1 MNAEIA
7 AFHFVTNLR
16 TFVCNIFK
24 SQIAW
29 VSRNDKY
36 QVCQVAVELS
46 PDKLPIPKMIA
57 SKDKIPAAAPKQ
69 TVQIVK
75 IAGSGG
81 KYQVHGLLPGQKLVR
96 MSNGKLCIFSSG
108 NVPDEEPSSNT
119 ITTVAKPTA
128 CALDPNRTKKTSSSD
143 DVPSSAPEKDFSNI
157 EMSSPKTITS
167 PSSEPMNITPVNE
180 SAVLEDSKEMLGDSK
195 EMLGDSK
202 VVVKKEELDC
212 NAGVNENAVESP
224 KPENQ
229 IGEIPTMEWNDLRK
243 YATVAQKGTH
253 GSGKKTVLQC
263 SLCGKI
269 MSHGNIA
276 VMMIHIESMHF
287 RGFFNHTCPVCEK
300 TFETK
305 TLVTQHKHKEHK
317 N

>member
-1 MNAEIA
+1 M
-7 AFHFVTNLR
+7 LR
-16 TFVCNIFK
+16 DF
-24 SQIAW
+24 
-29 VSRNDKY
+29 
-36 QVCQVAVELS
+36 
-46 PDKLPIPKMIA
+46 
-57 SKDKIPAAAPKQ
+57 
-69 TVQIVK
+69 
-75 IAGSGG
+75 
-81 KYQVHGLLPGQKLVR
+81 
-96 MSNGKLCIFSSG
+96 
-108 NVPDEEPSSNT
+108 NV
-119 ITTVAKPTA
+119 I
-128 CALDPNRTKKTSSSD
+128 
-143 DVPSSAPEKDFSNI
+143 
-157 EMSSPKTITS
+157 
-167 PSSEPMNITPVNE
+167 
-180 SAVLEDSKEMLGDSK
+180 
-195 EMLGDSK
+195 
-202 VVVKKEELDC
+202 VKKEELDC
-212 NAGVNENAVESP
+212 NAGVNENAVKSP

-287 RGFFNHTCPVCEK
+287 KGFFNHTCPVCQK

>member
-1 MNAEIA
+1 MIVETA
-7 AFHFVTNLR
+7 AFYFVTNLR

-29 VSRNDKY
+29 VSRNNKY

-167 PSSEPMNITPVNE
+167 PSSEPMNITPVNK
-180 SAVLEDSKEMLGDSK
+180 SAVLEDSKEMLRDFNVI
-195 EMLGDSK
+195 L
-202 VVVKKEELDC
+202 KKEELDC

-229 IGEIPTMEWNDLRK
+229 IGEIPTMEWNDLRE
-243 YATVAQKGTH
+243 YATVVQKGAH
-253 GSGKKTVLQC
+253 GSGKKPVLQC

-269 MSHGNIA
+269 MSHGNIKD
-276 VMMIHIESMHF
+276 MMIHIESLHF
-287 RGFFNHTCPVCEK
+287 KGFLNHTCPVCQK
-300 TFETK
+300 TFEAK
-305 TLVTQHKHKEHK
+305 SLLNHHKHRKHK
-317 N
+317 K

>member
-46 PDKLPIPKMIA
+46 PDKLPIPKMIVP
-57 SKDKIPAAAPKQ
+57 KEKIPAAAPKQ

-108 NVPDEEPSSNT
+108 NVPDEEPSSNAT
-119 ITTVAKPTA
+119 TTVAKPTA

-157 EMSSPKTITS
+157 EMSSPKNIAS
-167 PSSEPMNITPVNE
+167 PFSAPTNSSPVHQ
-180 SAVLEDSKEMLGDSK
+180 SAVLEDSK

-212 NAGVNENAVESP
+212 NAGVHETAVKRE

-229 IGEIPTMEWNDLRK
+229 IGEWNDLRK
-243 YATVAQKGTH
+243 YVNVVQKGAY
-253 GSGKKTVLQC
+253 GSGKKAVYQC

-269 MSHGNIA
+269 MSLKMKD
-276 VMMIHIESMHF
+276 MMIHIESAHF
-287 RGFFNHTCPVCEK
+287 RGFLNHTCPVCQK
-300 TFETK
+300 TFEAK
-305 TLVTQHKHKEHK
+305 SLLNHHKHRKHK
-317 N
+317 K